1 MKEQLKILL
10 ERDYN
15 IPTLRPTL
23 LKLLEFNEEQLTGLL
38 INSVK
43 ISNELTLQYIPGS
56 GFRCWNINTSSV
68 GVLPVAGLIER
79 KLNKELLNNNL
90 FS

>member
-1 MKEQLKILL
+1 MKEQIQLL
-10 ERDYN
+10 LQRDYN

-23 LKLLEFNEEQLTGLL
+23 LKLLEFNDEQLLGLL
-38 INSVK
+38 MNSVK

-56 GFRCWNINTSSV
+56 GFRCWNINTESV

-79 KLNKELLNNNL
+79 KLNKELSNKNL